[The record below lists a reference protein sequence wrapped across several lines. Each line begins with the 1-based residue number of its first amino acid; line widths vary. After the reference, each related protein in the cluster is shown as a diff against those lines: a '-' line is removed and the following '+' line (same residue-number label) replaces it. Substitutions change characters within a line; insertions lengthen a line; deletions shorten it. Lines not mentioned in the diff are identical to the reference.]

1 MLFICDEWFLT
12 RGKMSK
18 FTVFEGVLL
27 GVGLLASVLGFHLI
41 NQLFINEGTMSWLMV
56 VSIFNWLILLVLFVL
71 LSLVVDLSRRGVD
84 ELQKIVKLLQKNK

>member
-1 MLFICDEWFLT
+1 
-12 RGKMSK
+12 MSK

-41 NQLFINEGTMSWLMV
+41 NQLFISEGTMSWLMV

-84 ELQKIVKLLQKNK
+84 ELQKIVKLLQKKK